1 MSHWF
6 TNPLALALRA
16 DLDLE
21 VHDIRA
27 LILMTN
33 NTALADRDA
42 LTISGI
48 TTLDEM
54 GGANYVI
61 KALAN
66 EIVNRDDANNRAEF
80 DADDILW
87 TLLGNG
93 VRSMA
98 GVLLKRHVD
107 GTAPNDIPIAFL
119 DGGAFPLNPGGAD
132 FRVIWNAE
140 GILHL
145 AAA

>member
-6 TNPLALALRA
+6 TNPLALAMRA

-27 LILMTN
+27 RILMTN

-42 LTISGI
+42 LNIAGI

-54 GGANYVI
+54 DGAAYVI
-61 KALAN
+61 KALTG
-66 EIVNRDDANNRAEF
+66 EIANRDDANNRAEF
-80 DADDILW
+80 DADDVLW
-87 TLLGNG
+87 LTLANG
-93 VRSMA
+93 TRAMA
-98 GVLLKRHVD
+98 GVLLERWVD